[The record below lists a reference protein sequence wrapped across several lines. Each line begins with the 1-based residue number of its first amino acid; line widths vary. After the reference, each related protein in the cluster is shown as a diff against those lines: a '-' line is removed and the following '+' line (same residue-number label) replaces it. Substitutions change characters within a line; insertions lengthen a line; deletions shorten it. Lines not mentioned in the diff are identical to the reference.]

1 MSSLLSLGEF
11 SHVMSNVS
19 LLTRSCSHSHNNII
33 LQELLLPHILA
44 FNSCFTPGECRQSL
58 NELFFYNVSWI
69 INIYSQTADEV
80 IITFNMNRS
89 DILLRL
95 HCKIFLQGPLQV
107 QIIGKSLTK
116 TSVTLDSQ
124 AKEDLIQRIRG
135 VQDFQELHFPKVQM
149 C

>member
-1 MSSLLSLGEF
+1 MITNT
-11 SHVMSNVS
+11 H
-19 LLTRSCSHSHNNII
+19 
-33 LQELLLPHILA
+33 A
-44 FNSCFTPGECRQSL
+44 
-58 NELFFYNVSWI
+58 
-69 INIYSQTADEV
+69 QTADEM
-80 IITFNMNRS
+80 IITFSTSGS

-95 HCKIFLQGPLQV
+95 HCKILLQGPLQV

-135 VQDFQELHFPKVQM
+135 VQDFQELHFPKAQK